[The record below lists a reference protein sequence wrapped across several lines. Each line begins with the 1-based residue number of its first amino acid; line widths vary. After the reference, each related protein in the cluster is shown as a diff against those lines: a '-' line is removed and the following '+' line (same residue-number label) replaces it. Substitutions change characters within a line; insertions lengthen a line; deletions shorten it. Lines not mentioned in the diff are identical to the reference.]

1 MKKPDQSLKKEDILQ
16 RVKDGIIRGKWKPG
30 ERIIELQL
38 SRELNCGRAKIR
50 EALRQLEQE
59 GFITI
64 IPNVGTVVSELS
76 QKDIVQIYDLMGVL
90 EGLSLRIATPFLSRG
105 KIDQIEELVVRVEE
119 SRKDPFMM
127 SMHNYEFHRF
137 LTGLS
142 GNERLIQ
149 FMENIRTHT
158 YRMRLQTFYSEEQVE
173 ASIKEH
179 RQILNAVKDKKAE
192 EAESI
197 IRRHYQDAKGRLIKR
212 DYYTY

>member
-1 MKKPDQSLKKEDILQ
+1 MKKEDILQ
-16 RVKDGIIRGKWKPG
+16 CVKDSIIRGKWKPG

-38 SRELNCGRAKIR
+38 SRELNCGRAKVR

-59 GFITI
+59 GFVTI
-64 IPNVGTVVSELS
+64 IPNVGTIVSELS

-90 EGLSLRIATPFLSRG
+90 EGLSLRIATPFLSGETIER
-105 KIDQIEELVVRVEE
+105 IEELVARVEE
-119 SRKDPFMM
+119 SRKDPFLM
-127 SMHNYEFHRF
+127 SQHNYEFHRF

-149 FMENIRTHT
+149 FMGNIRMQT

-173 ASIKEH
+173 ASIEEH
-179 RQILNAVKDKKAE
+179 RRILNAIKAKKAE
-192 EAESI
+192 EAEKI
-197 IRRHYQDAKGRLIKR
+197 IRNHYHDAKERLIKR